1 VAVKEV
7 RGVDENGT
15 RERILDIALELFSTQ
30 GYDKTSLRE
39 IAERLGFSKAAIYYH
54 FASKEDI
61 LLALHKRLHDF
72 GRGALETIGQAGATT
87 ELWAELLDKLTGE
100 MLEHRSLFILHERNQ
115 AAFESLH
122 RENHPDMDHD
132 DLQAKL
138 RQALSDPSVPF
149 AGRVRIACAFGAIMG
164 CLVFSGEVFSDVS
177 SDELGAALRGA
188 INDLLAPGSDSN
200 GPTRT
205 RKTKVRD
212 LG

>member
-1 VAVKEV
+1 VAVTEAPS
-7 RGVDENGT
+7 RGIDESST
-15 RERILDIALELFSTQ
+15 REKILDIALELFSTQ

-39 IAERLGFSKAAIYYH
+39 IAERLGYSKAAIYYH

-72 GRGALETIGQAGATT
+72 GREALETLGQVGATT
-87 ELWAELLDKLTGE
+87 EVWAELLDKLTGE

-115 AAFESLH
+115 AAFEALH

-138 RQALSDPSVPF
+138 RQALSDPAVSI

-177 SDELGAALRGA
+177 SEELGDALRGA
-188 INDLLAPGSDSN
+188 VNDLLAPASGSS
-200 GPTRT
+200 GQSRT
-205 RKTKVRD
+205 RKARD
-212 LG
+212 

>member
-1 VAVKEV
+1 VAVTEAPS
-7 RGVDENGT
+7 RGIDESST
-15 RERILDIALELFSTQ
+15 REKILDIALELFSTQ

-72 GRGALETIGQAGATT
+72 GREALETLGQVGATT
-87 ELWAELLDKLTGE
+87 EVWAELLDKLTGE

-115 AAFESLH
+115 AAFEALH

-138 RQALSDPSVPF
+138 RQALSDPAVSI

-177 SDELGAALRGA
+177 SEELGDALRGA
-188 INDLLAPGSDSN
+188 VNDLLAPASGSS
-200 GPTRT
+200 GQSRT
-205 RKTKVRD
+205 RKARD
-212 LG
+212 

>member
-1 VAVKEV
+1 VAVRQAAREI
-7 RGVDENGT
+7 DESST
-15 RERILDIALELFSTQ
+15 RERILDISLELFSTQ

-72 GRGALETIGQAGATT
+72 GRGALETLGQVGATT
-87 ELWAELLDKLTGE
+87 EMWAELLDKLTGE

-115 AAFESLH
+115 AAFEALH

-138 RQALSDPSVPF
+138 RQALSDPAVSI

-177 SDELGAALRGA
+177 SEELGDALRGA
-188 INDLLAPGSDSN
+188 VNDLLAPASGSS
-200 GPTRT
+200 GKPRS
-205 RKTKVRD
+205 RKEAN
-212 LG
+212 

>member
-1 VAVKEV
+1 VAVTEAT
-7 RGVDENGT
+7 ESNT
-15 RERILDIALELFSTQ
+15 REKILDIALELFSTQ

-72 GRGALETIGQAGATT
+72 GRGALETLGQVGATT
-87 ELWAELLDKLTGE
+87 EVWAELLDRLTGE

-115 AAFESLH
+115 AAFEALH
-122 RENHPDMDHD
+122 RENHPDMDHE

-138 RQALSDPSVPF
+138 RQALSDPGVSI

-177 SDELGAALRGA
+177 SEELGDALRGA
-188 INDLLAPGSDSN
+188 VNDLLAPASGSFGGSRN
-200 GPTRT
+200 
-205 RKTKVRD
+205 RKARD
-212 LG
+212 

>member
-1 VAVKEV
+1 VVVRQPAAKEM
-7 RGVDENGT
+7 DESNT
-15 RERILDIALELFSTQ
+15 RERILDIALELFSSQ

-72 GRGALETIGQAGATT
+72 GRGALETLGQGGATT
-87 ELWAELLDKLTGE
+87 EVWAELLDELTGE

-115 AAFESLH
+115 AAFEALH
-122 RENHPDMDHD
+122 RENHPEMDHE

-138 RQALSDPSVPF
+138 RQALSDPAVSIV
-149 AGRVRIACAFGAIMG
+149 GRIRIACAFGAIMG

-177 SDELGAALRGA
+177 SEELGDALRGA
-188 INDLLAPGSDSN
+188 VNDLLAPAS
-200 GPTRT
+200 GPIGKSRT
-205 RKTKVRD
+205 RKASD
-212 LG
+212 